1 MNKYGISIRFKSHFN
16 FTKNTMKFHIRCQ
29 ANVDIMLV
37 VSTDRERERTSADD
51 IEDIAKFEDRSI
63 IAFVNQT
70 NAARSAPAS
79 TSWHTLSSSIRL
91 LGKTAISRNIY
102 GVDPRGW
109 VPNAACSNHLT
120 LYTCKAKG
128 TVHSAV

>member
-1 MNKYGISIRFKSHFN
+1 MRYL
-16 FTKNTMKFHIRCQ
+16 Q
-29 ANVDIMLV
+29 AGRVWWLLTASSVTCTSYVDIMLV
-37 VSTDRERERTSADD
+37 VNTVQYFTDD

-109 VPNAACSNHLT
+109 APNAACSNHLT

-128 TVHSAV
+128 TVHSSV

>member
-1 MNKYGISIRFKSHFN
+1 
-16 FTKNTMKFHIRCQ
+16 
-29 ANVDIMLV
+29 MLV
-37 VSTDRERERTSADD
+37 VNTVLYFTDD

-63 IAFVNQT
+63 IAFVNQQMPP
-70 NAARSAPAS
+70 ALPPAS

-109 VPNAACSNHLT
+109 APNAACSNHLT
-120 LYTCKAKG
+120 LYTCKVKG